1 MKNMLDE
8 FKSFIMKG
16 NLVTLAVA
24 FILGAEFSKVVTSF
38 TRDIVQ
44 SFIAAIVGKA
54 SFNDLTV
61 ELGNGVVRYGSF
73 LTALLNFVII
83 GFVVFLIVKAYD
95 KMQAA
100 RGVVEAEEGPNEADL
115 LAEIRDLLKAQRS
128 A

>member
-1 MKNMLDE
+1 MLNE

-38 TRDIVQ
+38 TQDIVQ

-54 SFNDLTV
+54 SFNDLTF
-61 ELGNGVVRYGSF
+61 ELGNGVVKYGSF